1 MRKEKVSVYLDPE
14 IARALKECAAAG
26 GKPLSLV
33 AEAAIAS
40 YTSPDAAE
48 RQEAAIAKRLDRV
61 NRQIERLQR
70 DLDVS
75 TEALALFVRF
85 WLQVTPQ
92 LPEHQRP
99 AARAKGAERY
109 AAFMKALGGR
119 LGGVGFVAEI
129 AGESEANSA

>member
-1 MRKEKVSVYLDPE
+1 MRKEKVSVYLEPE
-14 IARALKECAAAG
+14 IARALKEYAAAG

-40 YTSPDAAE
+40 FTSPDTGE
-48 RQEAAIAKRLDRV
+48 RQEAAIAKRLDLV
-61 NRQIERLQR
+61 NRQIDHVKR
-70 DLDVS
+70 DLEVT

-92 LPEHQRP
+92 LPEHQQP

>member
-1 MRKEKVSVYLDPE
+1 MRKEKVSVYLEPE
-14 IARALKECAAAG
+14 IARALKKYAAAG

-40 YTSPDAAE
+40 FTSPDTGE
-48 RQEAAIAKRLDRV
+48 RQEAAIAKRLDLV
-61 NRQIERLQR
+61 NRQIDQIKR
-70 DLDVS
+70 DLEVA

-92 LPEHQRP
+92 LPEHQQP

-109 AAFMKALGGR
+109 AAFMKALGHR
-119 LGGVGFVAEI
+119 LGETSFVTEIVAERE
-129 AGESEANSA
+129 GSSA